1 MGFKYT
7 KCIYRIVWKK
17 NKGKEVLISG
27 EFREY
32 FTKKIM
38 CIQVLMDE

>member
-17 NKGKEVLISG
+17 NTGKEILNSG
-27 EFREY
+27 KFTEY

-38 CIQVLMDE
+38 YI